1 MLNWHKEK
9 QAESAQIPVARR
21 ESDWSA
27 AGSDPPLGEVVEVA
41 LDALSAEESPRV
53 AGVDPAYV
61 LILAETD
68 APLPPILVH
77 RPTMRVIDGLHR
89 LQAAKIRKA
98 TAITARFFDGDEQ
111 SAFILAVKSN
121 IAHGL
126 PLSLADRKTAARR
139 ILEVRP
145 QWSDRAIAA
154 VTGLSH
160 KTVGKVRRCST
171 GEVPQTNAHVGRDGR
186 VRAVDPAQGRRRAHE
201 LITSNPTASIR
212 EIARNAGVSVAT
224 AHDVRHRHR
233 HSEAPSP
240 ARARS
245 GSQARTS
252 TRQRARQADAGD
264 LGTAQVADNQAAVE
278 RLRSDPTI
286 RYTESGRTLVRL
298 LDGHLNDRDQWDQ
311 VARNIPEH
319 RLELISELAR
329 ARAEDWRQFVE
340 LLQKRKR

>member
-1 MLNWHKEK
+1 MDD
-9 QAESAQIPVARR
+9 AQIPVARR
-21 ESDWSA
+21 ESDWVA
-27 AGSDPPLGEVVEVA
+27 AGSDPPLGEVVEVP
-41 LDALSAEESPRV
+41 LDTLCAEDSPRA
-53 AGVDPAYV
+53 AGVDPAHARM
-61 LILAETD
+61 LAETD

-89 LQAAKIRKA
+89 LQAAKLKNA
-98 TAITARFFDGDEQ
+98 VAIDARFFDGDDQ
-111 SAFILAVKSN
+111 AAFILAVKSN
-121 IAHGL
+121 ITHGL

-160 KTVGKVRRCST
+160 KTVGKVRRST
-171 GEVPQTNAHVGRDGR
+171 GEVPQPNAHIGRDGR
-186 VRAVDPAQGRRRAHE
+186 VRALDPAQGRRRAHE
-201 LITSNPTASIR
+201 LIASNPTASIR
-212 EIARNAGVSVAT
+212 EIARGAGVSVAT
-224 AHDVRHRHR
+224 AHDVRHRHGR
-233 HSEAPSP
+233 REEP
-240 ARARS
+240 AR
-245 GSQARTS
+245 TV
-252 TRQRARQADAGD
+252 TRPRPRQADAVD
-264 LGTAQVADNQAAVE
+264 LASAQIADNQAAVE

-319 RLELISELAR
+319 RLELISELAK

-340 LLQKRKR
+340 LLQKRRR